1 MAFLEERQN
10 MSIWFFP
17 LSQTKH
23 FVKRTFMKGIKLN
36 DKNARSN
43 ALAKCFSQ
51 IVKASVL
58 SLPKVH
64 STYFI
69 ICYKIFHQFYSW
81 IEGKHRIGS

>member
-1 MAFLEERQN
+1 
-10 MSIWFFP
+10 MSTWLSP

-43 ALAKCFSQ
+43 ASAKHFSQ
-51 IVKASVL
+51 IMKANGL

-69 ICYKIFHQFYSW
+69 I
-81 IEGKHRIGS
+81 